1 MARNKSS
8 SHDIQQILSRAMI
21 KPLKVTANLGEM
33 LVKGSMKEYVSTNM
47 PSLYGIFEENS
58 DIGGEVVSFIK
69 DPKDSISRAIDS
81 INSTETVQAARKIAS
96 AAIDDLKTGK
106 FYSAYRDRE
115 GGNDGL
121 LDDFGGF
128 DFGGFDDE
136 GNWDDAFED
145 NSKSDD
151 IAVKIAEK
159 QEDNADKRTEAMI
172 SAIGTSAEATNR
184 TQLAIHKEDV
194 KSALKRHSQTMAS
207 LANITTMQ
215 AATYETMNNHLTA
228 MTEMSREMHKN
239 MMGEL
244 TQIRTILTEI
254 RDHQIPKKPST
265 PYREDRNP
273 INPFTGSINIKNYV
287 RHALKNVGEQ
297 TGLDMITSMID
308 PQTVGEIGSQNP
320 LQFVTDAL
328 LAAVIPKS
336 TKKAMTRFDN
346 TLRGFFPSLL
356 NRIYNY
362 GENSLD
368 EGPLPFLARIFGLQS
383 RKEGFID
390 PSRYNK
396 DKVDFTGKVAKAIT
410 EVMPSQLSKI
420 ISLLSGEPM
429 KLYDY
434 DSGKFV
440 RADKAFAETSRRQND
455 LVGDMYET
463 RNAFLTR
470 INASNFKVSEDE
482 RRALRDA
489 AYRFMSGAAN
499 DQAFISR
506 NLTEDQFNQLTFSPY
521 DVDQR
526 KILYSILRSMSH
538 EELNTFN
545 REIMNARANNKGR
558 IDNIQKGLESSG
570 LLALYNG
577 MAMSPEQQ
585 RRIADRVLESDTSVA
600 SMDSKDYNAFMGK
613 TLSDYKST
621 GVSGLLTNIQNIL
634 NRGIIVYANSVS
646 GGMSGYQAALDA
658 QKDTLRALGRNPT
671 TGGFDSTESISD
683 EQRRREESR
692 GKYSTNIRSEG
703 KFSVGMDSPI
713 EDLVNSF
720 MGIEG
725 EEYRIYE
732 NEEDQKH
739 YEKIKAQQERLK
751 KTANSPLEK
760 LQNAFS
766 KPFDLIERG
775 LGVMDRAMYRLVYGD
790 DAAKLFKNGEDEDH
804 SIMAGVTTMM
814 QANLNKFTTW
824 FKDSVVDKF
833 FTAEDAPFKRA
844 KDFGKRWTV
853 DKAKSGWDRFR
864 NYAFGE
870 KDEEGN
876 YSGGWFSGA
885 ANAVRSF
892 GRDSKNKVK
901 TQFDGFLDTFK
912 DGLNA
917 VLYGEEWHQKVTINP
932 DGTTSYSE
940 PYKTKGKGGIVGTL
954 KDAGQHLKDFLF
966 GTDEK
971 SDSKKIWDKTIEET
985 KKALPGAGA
994 GAVIGGVGT
1003 IGTGLLTGLW
1013 LPGGP
1018 IFGAMLGSA
1027 AGFIG
1032 ASDTLKNYLFGPAID
1047 PEDPSKGRKGG
1058 IIEKNVQ
1065 DAVKQYAPKA
1075 LAGAG
1080 IGALA
1085 GNFGLLPLGIGPVAG
1100 AAIGSFGGIISAN
1113 KELREVIF
1121 GKEDDDDSGYI
1132 SKNTRRKM
1140 AKALP
1145 GFITGGLGINAI
1157 IGGMSGMG
1165 LLPSLLTMPG
1175 GPIVTAL
1182 GGMAGMFAGPKI
1194 EKFFFGE
1201 KDEDGK
1207 WIPGKEGVFG
1217 KIFNFGKNKLFDPF
1231 FSRVNSMAKG
1241 VGAWFEKKI
1250 MDPLS
1255 ESLDPIKK
1263 ELKEGGGFVRKA
1275 FRGFTNILRG
1285 AVDKV
1290 FEKAFGKPLSTIAE
1304 GVADK
1309 TGKAVDAIVTGIG
1322 KSVGKVIAAPFSLLR
1337 LYGNHLRKKQDKRR
1351 NKRFKQWLKDNPGG
1365 TEEEFNQYDQ
1375 ENQGFSVAKLF
1386 EEGFNRADKKKKEK
1400 AGESADNPIQ
1410 DIEDLRKEKTANANE
1425 AFGINDKVRKAND
1438 KINPP
1443 NSAETRSATSLEK
1456 IEDKVVK
1463 IADFILGRRDNTN
1476 RGPTGWDR
1484 AHAGDNL
1491 GVALRG
1497 NKNPDGVSGDVAQ
1510 QMVDEADDS
1519 VTVTKNGRRYRRSR
1533 KKHVDKTNVMNWT
1546 WTGEVNVEDTDS
1558 ENRSISRQS
1567 RLYKSLY
1574 QRFNSKVKN
1583 SKDPQKVMDEI
1594 VLSAPVK
1601 DQSMYRAVLKDI
1613 ATLNDPNGGTGG
1625 MAGTPT
1631 EQDEKGGGL
1640 LDILGSNAGLLGG
1653 IAGLMLTML
1662 GGDGSMI
1669 GNVIKGVI
1677 AATIGSKVIKVGKGI
1692 WDLGK
1697 KAAKTVRKGWSA
1709 FTAPGAQTAA
1719 SAGIGAVQLL
1729 DSTSTNNSFGWH
1741 NLYNAGKSFA
1751 KTSAGK
1757 FIGKSFAESMGKFA
1771 TEDVFDDVGD
1781 AWMNYIE
1788 SSAGTAAKEG
1798 TEQAAKSGIS
1808 GLAQKI
1814 TKAVTDKLAS
1824 ILNSKTVK
1832 WIAGSKLSTKL
1843 SSAVNTVASFL
1854 GKHLPSTLTK
1864 VAKGAGKAS
1873 VRQASA
1879 IPVVGLI
1886 ITGAFGVYDFFSGM
1900 GDSYKYFGIK
1910 PSDATLGMRISSGI
1924 CKLVVGLLTAV
1935 PAVGM
1940 LLSLIPVA
1948 PLATSLYKLFAS
1960 SEQEAELA
1968 EKQENMAAQV
1978 EQYNAANGTDYS
1990 VSEYLEKVDPETG
2003 KEKEDGLLTKAWNFI
2018 TGKKQYEFTKRS
2030 DGRFETYKI
2039 PPKGVKY
2046 STRYDKEQ
2054 KKTVYIISS
2063 DAYSQMV
2070 SEGRVKN
2077 SGNGR
2082 GRGYGRGNTI
2092 YDQTDPRWNVQDPSM
2107 KDSGCGPTVAAM
2119 MVDRLGRGPDP
2130 VEASQMAYANGY
2142 RDADGGTDPNF
2153 FSAYG
2158 AAHGVDMHRGST
2170 DARSIGS
2177 SLASGNPV
2185 ALMGQGGAFGS
2196 GSHYM
2201 LADGINGGNVS
2212 LVDPIGGRRTS
2223 SSLNA
2228 LASKSTAAI
2237 YGAGRGRIRRFGRGP
2252 VNNLISGIA
2261 NIIEPKSKEEGKTL
2275 SGNKLS
2281 ADEITKKTKY
2291 VGEVLPDNFG
2301 RGRGRWGRGTA
2312 KEQAAKVLQ
2321 IAEGEVGYQEKSS
2334 NSNLDDPTANAGYNN
2349 YTKYGAWYGLN
2360 GPGAP
2365 WCAMF
2370 VSWCCNQAGVSTDIV
2385 PKTASVADFTSFA
2398 KSHNL
2403 FHAKAGYTPQ
2413 PGDIIIYGSGGN
2425 EHTGLVYG
2433 TDGDNVITIE
2443 GNTSSGNNADGGSC
2457 KKKTVSL
2464 SNSWIYGYFS
2474 PAYDGKMVS
2483 IGDGSSGDDS
2493 SEQSSTPTG
2502 LSILTNK
2509 MNEKLSPITDAIT
2522 KAGEPLTK
2530 MLDSILGTSTSSS
2543 SSDSE
2548 SSSGSSGSLPSGDML
2563 IGDYVKQF
2571 ESGDAGPRSISS
2583 GSGDYGGV
2591 SFGTYQFPSY
2601 NKTPSGGLLQ
2611 KFWET
2616 YYAKDYPNVTPG
2628 NNQAFK
2634 DAWLDAVNKDEKT
2647 FHKREWMISKDGDY
2661 MTAKNLLKQKF
2672 NYDPDKDSR
2681 AAQEAIWS
2689 TALQGPGIVP
2699 GNYKR
2704 AFGSVDSTS
2713 MDDAEWVKKFYQAKR
2728 DMIPQNFRS
2737 SSASVQSGVRNRY
2750 INEEPI
2756 VAKLAGQKPLDYGQG
2771 RGRFGR
2777 GRNLN
2782 SDLSNRVSSLNATLG
2797 RGRKQAES
2805 EARVDSMVESM
2816 EATAKAYGK
2825 GPGNGDN
2832 EVLNKMLDLFQQ
2844 IVPILK
2850 NIETNTGS
2858 SQVSV
2863 PSGQGN
2869 KARNSV
2875 KHANVGRGTQYTVD
2889 AGSNRDRI
2897 GSVVNVG
2904 TTSVDRITRR

>member
-1 MARNKSS
+1 MARSKSGS
-8 SHDIQQILSRAMI
+8 RDIQQVLRRAMI

-33 LVKGSMKEYVSTNM
+33 LVKGSMREYISTNM
-47 PSLYGIFEENS
+47 PSLYGIFEENA

-81 INSTETVQAARKIAS
+81 INSTETVQAARKIAN

-136 GNWDDAFED
+136 GNWDESFED
-145 NSKSDD
+145 TSKSDD

-194 KSALKRHSQTMAS
+194 KSALKRHAQTMSS

-244 TQIRTILTEI
+244 TQIRTLLTEI
-254 RDHQIPKKPST
+254 RDHQIPKKESS

-273 INPFTGSINIKNYV
+273 INPSTGSLNIKNYV
-287 RHALKNVGEQ
+287 RHALKNIGEQ
-297 TGLDMITSMID
+297 TGLDMVTSILD
-308 PQTVGEIGSQNP
+308 PQTIGDIGSQNP

-328 LAAVIPKS
+328 LSAVIPRS

-362 GENSLD
+362 GENTYD

-396 DKVDFTGKVAKAIT
+396 DRVDFTGKVSKAIT

-434 DSGKFV
+434 DAGKFV

-470 INASNFKVSEDE
+470 INASNFRVSDDE
-482 RRALRDA
+482 RRGLRDA

-499 DQAFISR
+499 DQAFIT
-506 NLTEDQFNQLTFSPY
+506 NNMTEDQFNQLSFSPY

-526 KILYSILRSMSH
+526 RILYSIIRSMSH

-558 IDNIQKGLESSG
+558 IDNIQRNLESSG

-577 MAMSPEQQ
+577 MAMSPKQQ
-585 RRIADRVLESDTSVA
+585 RRIADRVLESDTNVA
-600 SMDSKDYNAFMGK
+600 SMDSKDYNAFMGR
-613 TLSDYKST
+613 TLSDYKNT

-646 GGMSGYQAALDA
+646 GGVSGYQAALDA
-658 QKDTLRALGRNPT
+658 QKEALRSLGRNPS
-671 TGGFDSTESISD
+671 TGGFNSDESISD
-683 EQRRREESR
+683 AEKKREESR
-692 GKYSTNIRSEG
+692 GKFKTDIRSSG
-703 KFSVGMDSPI
+703 KFTVDSDSPV
-713 EDLVNSF
+713 EDLIKSF
-720 MGIEG
+720 SGIEG

-739 YEKIKAQQERLK
+739 YEKVKAQQDKWK
-751 KTANSPLEK
+751 KKATSPLEK
-760 LQNAFS
+760 LQNAFR

-775 LGVMDRAMYRLVYGD
+775 LSVMDRAMYRLVYGD
-790 DAAKLFKNGEDEDH
+790 DAAKLFKDGQDEDH

-833 FTAEDAPFKRA
+833 FTDEDAPFKRA
-844 KDFGKRWTV
+844 KDFGKRWTI
-853 DKAKSGWDRFR
+853 DKAKSGWERFR
-864 NYAFGE
+864 NYAAGE

-876 YSGGWFSGA
+876 YSGGRFSGA
-885 ANAVRSF
+885 VNAVRSF

-901 TQFDGFLDTFK
+901 TQMDGFLDSFK
-912 DGLNA
+912 NSLNT
-917 VLYGEEWHQKVTINP
+917 VLYGDEWHQKVIINE
-932 DGTTSYSE
+932 DGTATYSD
-940 PYKTKGKGGIVGTL
+940 PYKVKGKGGIVGMF
-954 KDAGQHLKDFLF
+954 KDAGQRLKDFLF
-966 GTDEK
+966 GTDEE
-971 SDSKKIWDKTIEET
+971 SDSKKIWNKVTEET

-1075 LAGAG
+1075 LIGGG

-1100 AAIGSFGGIISAN
+1100 TAIGSFGGMISAN
-1113 KELREVIF
+1113 KELRELIF

-1140 AKALP
+1140 ARALP

-1157 IGGMSGMG
+1157 VGGMSGMG
-1165 LLPSLLTMPG
+1165 LIPSLLTMPG

-1201 KDEDGK
+1201 KDEEGK

-1217 KIFNFGKNKLFDPF
+1217 TIFNFGKNKLFDPF
-1231 FSRVNSMAKG
+1231 FSRVNGMAKG
-1241 VGAWFEKKI
+1241 IGGWFEKKI
-1250 MDPLS
+1250 MDPLR

-1263 ELKEGGGFVRKA
+1263 EMKEGGGFVRKA
-1275 FRGFTNILRG
+1275 FRGFANILKG

-1309 TGKAVDAIVTGIG
+1309 AGKAVNAIVTGIG
-1322 KSVGKVIAAPFSLLR
+1322 KSVGKVIATPFALLR
-1337 LYGNHLRKKQDKRR
+1337 MYGNHLRKKQDKRR

-1365 TEEEFNQYDQ
+1365 TEEEFDEFDQ
-1375 ENQGFSVAKLF
+1375 ANQGFSVTKLF
-1386 EEGFNRADKKKKEK
+1386 EEGFNKADKKAKEK
-1400 AGESADNPIQ
+1400 GSSADNPIQ
-1410 DIEDLRKEKTANANE
+1410 DIEDRRNAKTSSANE
-1425 AFGINDKVRKAND
+1425 AFGISDKVRQAND
-1438 KINPP
+1438 KANPP

-1463 IADFILGRRDNTN
+1463 IADFILGRRDTKAP
-1476 RGPTGWDR
+1476 GPTGWDR

-1491 GVALRG
+1491 GSALRG
-1497 NKNPDGVSGDVAQ
+1497 GNKVESTAGDIVE
-1510 QMVDEADDS
+1510 QMVDDTGERTYTNKA
-1519 VTVTKNGRRYRRSR
+1519 GRKFTRSR
-1533 KKHVDKTNVMNWT
+1533 KKRVDKVDVMNWT
-1546 WTGEVNVEDTDS
+1546 WTGQVDYNDDEGNAQ
-1558 ENRSISRQS
+1558 SINRQS
-1567 RLYKSLY
+1567 RTYRSLY
-1574 QRFNSKVKN
+1574 QRFNTRVKN
-1583 SKDPQKVMDEI
+1583 SKDPQKAMDEI
-1594 VLSAPVK
+1594 ILSAPAN
-1601 DQSMYRAVLKDI
+1601 QQGMYRTVLKDI

-1631 EQDEKGGGL
+1631 EQDSKGGGL
-1640 LDILGSNAGLLGG
+1640 LDLLGSNAGLLGG

-1669 GNVIKGVI
+1669 GNILKGAI
-1677 AATIGSKVIKVGKGI
+1677 FAKIGSKIFKIGKGI
-1692 WDLGK
+1692 WDFGK
-1697 KAAKTVRKGWSA
+1697 KAVSAVKKGWKALTS
-1709 FTAPGAQTAA
+1709 PLGQTAA
-1719 SAGIGAVQLL
+1719 GAGVGAFQLM
-1729 DSTSTNNSFGWH
+1729 DETSTNDSFGWH
-1741 NLYNAGKSFA
+1741 NLYNAGKSFT
-1751 KTSAGK
+1751 KTAAGK
-1757 FIGKSFAESMGKFA
+1757 FIGNSFAESMAKYAGGFV
-1771 TEDVFDDVGD
+1771 ED
-1781 AWMNYIE
+1781 
-1788 SSAGTAAKEG
+1788 AGEQLLMDGFETAAKEG
-1798 TEQAAKSGIS
+1798 TEQAAKSGVS
-1808 GLAQKI
+1808 GLVQRI

-1824 ILNSKTVK
+1824 VLNSKTVK
-1832 WIAGSKLSTKL
+1832 WIAGNKLSTKL

-1854 GKHLPSTLTK
+1854 GKHLPSTLSNA
-1864 VAKGAGKAS
+1864 AKGAGKSS

-1879 IPVVGLI
+1879 IPVAGLI

-1910 PSDATLGMRISSGI
+1910 PSDATLGMKISSGI
-1924 CKLVVGLLTAV
+1924 CKLVVGLLTAI

-1948 PLATSLYKLFAS
+1948 PLATSLYKLFAN

-1968 EKQENMAAQV
+1968 EKQESMTAQV

-1990 VSEYLEKVDPETG
+1990 VSEYLEKIDPETG
-2003 KEKEDGLLTKAWNFI
+2003 EEKEDGLLTKAWNWI

-2030 DGRFETYKI
+2030 DGRYETYKI
-2039 PPKGVKY
+2039 PKGVKY
-2046 STRYDKEQ
+2046 ATRYDKEQ
-2054 KKTVYIISS
+2054 KKTVYIVTS
-2063 DAYSQMV
+2063 DVYNQMV
-2070 SEGRVKN
+2070 AEGQVKN
-2077 SGNGR
+2077 AGNGR

-2092 YDQTDPRWNVQDPSM
+2092 YDQTDPRWNAQDPSM

-2130 VEASQMAYANGY
+2130 VEASQMAYQNGY

-2158 AAHGVDMHRGST
+2158 AAHGVNMHRGAT
-2170 DARSIGS
+2170 DAQSIGS
-2177 SLASGNPV
+2177 SLASDNPV

-2237 YGAGRGRIRRFGRGP
+2237 YGSGRRRFFGRGATTQNVTP
-2252 VNNLISGIA
+2252 SQNMANTVISQMQSASDTG
-2261 NIIEPKSKEEGKTL
+2261 EPELEKFFKEKGFGKGRPRSK
-2275 SGNKLS
+2275 
-2281 ADEITKKTKY
+2281 
-2291 VGEVLPDNFG
+2291 
-2301 RGRGRWGRGTA
+2301 WGRGTQNGIPYFA
-2312 KEQAAKVLQ
+2312 QYDSKWSGVSMAGGNIGSYGCVVCSFAMCMSAIAGKEITPPTVLSSYSSCFPGGLASWSNWPAAAQSIGGNAYAVKNRQAVLDALSKGHLV
-2321 IAEGEVGYQEKSS
+2321 IVWARKT
-2334 NSNLDDPTANAGYNN
+2334 L
-2349 YTKYGAWYGLN
+2349 LN
-2360 GPGAP
+2360 GKVITNWSLPDGPRSSGQHAIVI
-2365 WCAMF
+2365 
-2370 VSWCCNQAGVSTDIV
+2370 VSGSGDTVYINDPANENRS
-2385 PKTASVADFTSFA
+2385 SVA
-2398 KSHNL
+2398 
-2403 FHAKAGYTPQ
+2403 Q
-2413 PGDIIIYGSGGN
+2413 PISSIPDSYQSLELEMWAFSGANGAAISK
-2425 EHTGLVYG
+2425 GG
-2433 TDGDNVITIE
+2433 TF
-2443 GNTSSGNNADGGSC
+2443 TSSG
-2457 KKKTVSL
+2457 
-2464 SNSWIYGYFS
+2464 
-2474 PAYDGKMVS
+2474 
-2483 IGDGSSGDDS
+2483 DS
-2493 SEQSSTPTG
+2493 SSSSDGDSSSEESSTPTG
-2502 LSILTNK
+2502 LSILTSK
-2509 MNEKLSPITDAIT
+2509 MNEKLKPITDAIT

-2530 MLDSILGTSTSSS
+2530 MLDNILGTNSSS
-2543 SSDSE
+2543 SSDESGSD
-2548 SSSGSSGSLPSGDML
+2548 SSSGGTITSAGSDSGGTLTGGSDYPKYTDLTDSQKKFIAGVSSAEQDSSDIAAQRLEVSQMANLNEVEYNRSNSGNDLLKTLKGGWYAQRSLNKANAGEYSQQALQAVDEVLVQGKRTIPRHVTEHDFYGDITNINLNPSTEAGKANRKKMKPGDRIKNSMGSSYQFYTFAGKNGADGYGDPF
-2563 IGDYVKQF
+2563 GSKDQYVKSPYT
-2571 ESGDAGPRSISS
+2571 EDVPW
-2583 GSGDYGGV
+2583 GS
-2591 SFGTYQFPSY
+2591 
-2601 NKTPSGGLLQ
+2601 
-2611 KFWET
+2611 
-2616 YYAKDYPNVTPG
+2616 
-2628 NNQAFK
+2628 
-2634 DAWLDAVNKDEKT
+2634 
-2647 FHKREWMISKDGDY
+2647 
-2661 MTAKNLLKQKF
+2661 
-2672 NYDPDKDSR
+2672 
-2681 AAQEAIWS
+2681 
-2689 TALQGPGIVP
+2689 
-2699 GNYKR
+2699 
-2704 AFGSVDSTS
+2704 
-2713 MDDAEWVKKFYQAKR
+2713 
-2728 DMIPQNFRS
+2728 
-2737 SSASVQSGVRNRY
+2737 
-2750 INEEPI
+2750 
-2756 VAKLAGQKPLDYGQG
+2756 G
-2771 RGRFGR
+2771 RGRGR
-2777 GRNLN
+2777 QNLN
-2782 SDLSNRVSSLNATLG
+2782 TDLTERVSDLNTKLG
-2797 RGRKQAES
+2797 KGRKQAEQ

-2850 NIETNTGS
+2850 NIETNTGK
-2858 SQVSV
+2858 SQESV
-2863 PSGQGN
+2863 PTGQGG
-2869 KARNSV
+2869 KGRNNV
-2875 KHANVGRGTQYTVD
+2875 KHANAGRGRQYTVD
-2889 AGSNRDRI
+2889 AGSNRGRI

>member
-1 MARNKSS
+1 MARSKSGS
-8 SHDIQQILSRAMI
+8 RDIQQVLRRAMI

-33 LVKGSMKEYVSTNM
+33 LVKGSMREYISTNM
-47 PSLYGIFEENS
+47 PSLYGIFEENA

-81 INSTETVQAARKIAS
+81 INSTETVQAARKIAN

-136 GNWDDAFED
+136 GNWDDSFED
-145 NSKSDD
+145 TSKSDD

-159 QEDNADKRTEAMI
+159 QEDNADKRAEAMI

-194 KSALKRHSQTMAS
+194 KSALKRHAQTMSS

-254 RDHQIPKKPST
+254 RDHQIPKKESS

-273 INPFTGSINIKNYV
+273 INPSTGSLNIKNYV
-287 RHALKNVGEQ
+287 RHALKNIGEQ
-297 TGLDMITSMID
+297 TGLDMVTSILD
-308 PQTVGEIGSQNP
+308 PQTIGDIGSQNP

-328 LAAVIPKS
+328 LSAVIPRS

-362 GENSLD
+362 GENTYD
-368 EGPLPFLARIFGLQS
+368 EGPLPFLARIFGMQS

-396 DKVDFTGKVAKAIT
+396 DRVDFTGKVSKAIT

-434 DSGKFV
+434 DAGKFV

-470 INASNFKVSEDE
+470 INASNFRVSDDE
-482 RRALRDA
+482 RRGLRDA

-499 DQAFISR
+499 DQAFIT
-506 NLTEDQFNQLTFSPY
+506 NNMTEDQFNQLSFSPY

-526 KILYSILRSMSH
+526 RILYSIIRSMSH

-558 IDNIQKGLESSG
+558 IDNIQRNLESSG

-585 RRIADRVLESDTSVA
+585 RRIADRVLESDTNVA
-600 SMDSKDYNAFMGK
+600 SMDSKDYNAFMGR
-613 TLSDYKST
+613 TLSDYKNA
-621 GVSGLLTNIQNIL
+621 GVSGLLTNIQSIL

-646 GGMSGYQAALDA
+646 DGMSGYQAALDA
-658 QKDTLRALGRNPT
+658 QKEALRSLGRNPS
-671 TGGFDSTESISD
+671 TGGFDSDGSISD
-683 EQRRREESR
+683 AEKKREESR
-692 GKYSTNIRSEG
+692 GKFKTDIRSSG
-703 KFSVGMDSPI
+703 KFTVDSDSPV
-713 EDLVNSF
+713 EDLIKSF
-720 MGIEG
+720 SGIEG

-739 YEKIKAQQERLK
+739 YEKVKAQQDKWK
-751 KTANSPLEK
+751 KKATSPLEK
-760 LQNAFS
+760 LQNAFR

-775 LGVMDRAMYRLVYGD
+775 LSVMDRAMYRLVYGD
-790 DAAKLFKNGEDEDH
+790 DAAKLFKDGQDEDH

-833 FTAEDAPFKRA
+833 FTDEDAPFKRA
-844 KDFGKRWTV
+844 KDFGKRWTI
-853 DKAKSGWDRFR
+853 DKAKSGWDRLR
-864 NYAFGE
+864 NYAAGE

-876 YSGGWFSGA
+876 YSGGRFSGA
-885 ANAVRSF
+885 VNAVRSF

-901 TQFDGFLDTFK
+901 TQMDGFLDSFK
-912 DGLNA
+912 NSLNT
-917 VLYGEEWHQKVTINP
+917 VLYGDEWHQKVIINE
-932 DGTTSYSE
+932 DGSTTYSE
-940 PYKTKGKGGIVGTL
+940 PYKVKGKGGIVGMF
-954 KDAGQHLKDFLF
+954 KDAGQRLKDFLF
-966 GTDEK
+966 GTDEE
-971 SDSKKIWDKTIEET
+971 SDSKKLWNEVTEET

-994 GAVIGGVGT
+994 GAVIGGAGT

-1075 LAGAG
+1075 LIGGG

-1100 AAIGSFGGIISAN
+1100 TAIGSFGGMISAN
-1113 KELREVIF
+1113 KELRELIF

-1140 AKALP
+1140 ARALP

-1157 IGGMSGMG
+1157 VGGMSGMG

-1182 GGMAGMFAGPKI
+1182 GGLAGTFAGPKI

-1201 KDEDGK
+1201 KDEKGK

-1217 KIFNFGKNKLFDPF
+1217 TIFNFGKNKLFDPF
-1231 FSRVNSMAKG
+1231 FSRVNEMAKG
-1241 VGAWFEKKI
+1241 IGGWFEKKI
-1250 MDPLS
+1250 MDPLR

-1263 ELKEGGGFVRKA
+1263 EMKEGGGFVRKA
-1275 FRGFTNILRG
+1275 FRGFANILKG

-1304 GVADK
+1304 SIADK
-1309 TGKAVDAIVTGIG
+1309 AGKAVNAIVTGIG
-1322 KSVGKVIAAPFSLLR
+1322 KSIGKVIATPFALLR
-1337 LYGNHLRKKQDKRR
+1337 MYGNHLRKKQDKRR

-1365 TEEEFNQYDQ
+1365 TEEEFDAFDQ
-1375 ENQGFSVAKLF
+1375 ANQGFSVSRLF
-1386 EEGFNRADKKKKEK
+1386 EEGFNKADKKTKKK
-1400 AGESADNPIQ
+1400 AGDSADNPIQ
-1410 DIEDLRKEKTANANE
+1410 DVEDRRKTKITDANE
-1425 AFGINDKVRKAND
+1425 AFGINDKVRQAND
-1438 KINPP
+1438 KVNPP

-1456 IEDKVVK
+1456 IEDKVEK
-1463 IADFILGRRDNTN
+1463 IADFILGRRDTKAP
-1476 RGPTGWDR
+1476 GPTGWDR

-1491 GVALRG
+1491 GSALRG
-1497 NKNPDGVSGDVAQ
+1497 GRNVETTAGDTVN
-1510 QMVDEADDS
+1510 QMVLDD
-1519 VTVTKNGRRYRRSR
+1519 TTAEEEKTYTNNAGRKFTRSR
-1533 KKHVDKTNVMNWT
+1533 KKRADKVDVMNWT
-1546 WTGEVNVEDTDS
+1546 WTGQVDYTDD
-1558 ENRSISRQS
+1558 EGNAQSINRQS
-1567 RLYKSLY
+1567 RMYRSLY
-1574 QRFNSKVKN
+1574 QRFNSRVKN
-1583 SKDPQKVMDEI
+1583 SKDPQKSMDELI
-1594 VLSAPVK
+1594 LSAPAK
-1601 DQSMYRAVLKDI
+1601 QQGMYRTVLKDI

-1625 MAGTPT
+1625 MAGKPT

-1640 LDILGSNAGLLGG
+1640 LDLLGSNAGLLGG
-1653 IAGLMLTML
+1653 IAGLLLTLM

-1669 GNVIKGVI
+1669 GNILKGVI
-1677 AATIGSKVIKVGKGI
+1677 MAKVGSKIFKIGKGI
-1692 WDLGK
+1692 WDFGK
-1697 KAAKTVRKGWSA
+1697 KSVSAVKKGWKALTS
-1709 FTAPGAQTAA
+1709 PLGQTAA
-1719 SAGIGAVQLL
+1719 GAGVGAFQLM
-1729 DSTSTNNSFGWH
+1729 DETSTNDSFGWH
-1741 NLYNAGKSFA
+1741 NLYNAGKSFT
-1751 KTSAGK
+1751 KTAAGK
-1757 FIGKSFAESMGKFA
+1757 FIGNSFAESMAKYAGGFA
-1771 TEDVFDDVGD
+1771 ED
-1781 AWMNYIE
+1781 
-1788 SSAGTAAKEG
+1788 AGEQLLMDGFETAAKEG
-1798 TEQAAKSGIS
+1798 TEQAAKSGVS
-1808 GLAQKI
+1808 GLVQRI

-1824 ILNSKTVK
+1824 VLNSKTVK
-1832 WIAGSKLSTKL
+1832 WIAGNKLSTKL

-1854 GKHLPSTLTK
+1854 GKHLPSTLTNA
-1864 VAKGAGKAS
+1864 AKGAGKS
-1873 VRQASA
+1873 SIRQASA
-1879 IPVVGLI
+1879 IPVAGLI

-1910 PSDATLGMRISSGI
+1910 PSDATLGMKISSGI

-1940 LLSLIPVA
+1940 LLSLIPVS
-1948 PLATSLYKLFAS
+1948 PLATSLYKLFAN

-1968 EKQENMAAQV
+1968 EKQESMTAQV
-1978 EQYNAANGTDYS
+1978 EEYNAANGTDYT
-1990 VSEYLEKVDPETG
+1990 VSEYLEKIDPETG
-2003 KEKEDGLLTKAWNFI
+2003 EEKEDGLLTKAWNWI

-2030 DGRFETYKI
+2030 DGRYETYKI
-2039 PPKGVKY
+2039 PKGVKY
-2046 STRYDKEQ
+2046 ATRYDKEQ
-2054 KKTVYIISS
+2054 KKTVYIVTS
-2063 DAYSQMV
+2063 DVYNQMV
-2070 SEGRVKN
+2070 AEGQVKN
-2077 SGNGR
+2077 AGNGR

-2092 YDQTDPRWNVQDPSM
+2092 YDQTDPRWNAQDPSM

-2130 VEASQMAYANGY
+2130 VEASQMAYQNGY

-2170 DARSIGS
+2170 DAQSIGS

-2237 YGAGRGRIRRFGRGP
+2237 YGSGRRRFFGRGATTQNVTP
-2252 VNNLISGIA
+2252 SQNMANTVISQMQSASDTG
-2261 NIIEPKSKEEGKTL
+2261 EPELEKFFKEKGFGKGRPRSK
-2275 SGNKLS
+2275 
-2281 ADEITKKTKY
+2281 
-2291 VGEVLPDNFG
+2291 
-2301 RGRGRWGRGTA
+2301 WGRGTQNGIPYFA
-2312 KEQAAKVLQ
+2312 QYDSKWSGVSMAGGNIGSYGCVVCSFAMCMSAIAGKEITPPTVLSSYSSCFPGGLASWSNWPAAAQSIGGNAYAVKNRQAVLDALSKGHLV
-2321 IAEGEVGYQEKSS
+2321 IVWARKT
-2334 NSNLDDPTANAGYNN
+2334 L
-2349 YTKYGAWYGLN
+2349 LN
-2360 GPGAP
+2360 GKVITNWSLPDGPRSSGQHAIVI
-2365 WCAMF
+2365 
-2370 VSWCCNQAGVSTDIV
+2370 VSGSGDTVYINDPANENRS
-2385 PKTASVADFTSFA
+2385 SVA
-2398 KSHNL
+2398 
-2403 FHAKAGYTPQ
+2403 Q
-2413 PGDIIIYGSGGN
+2413 PISSIPDSYQSLELEMWAFSGANGAAISK
-2425 EHTGLVYG
+2425 GG
-2433 TDGDNVITIE
+2433 TF
-2443 GNTSSGNNADGGSC
+2443 TSSG
-2457 KKKTVSL
+2457 
-2464 SNSWIYGYFS
+2464 
-2474 PAYDGKMVS
+2474 
-2483 IGDGSSGDDS
+2483 DS
-2493 SEQSSTPTG
+2493 SSSSDGDSSSEESSTPTG
-2502 LSILTNK
+2502 LSILTSK
-2509 MNEKLSPITDAIT
+2509 MTEKLSPITDALT

-2530 MLDSILGTSTSSS
+2530 MLDNILGTNSSS
-2543 SSDSE
+2543 SSDESGSD
-2548 SSSGSSGSLPSGDML
+2548 SSSGGTITSAGSDSGGTLTGGSDYPKYTDLTDSQKKFIAGVSSAEQDSSDIAAQRLEVSQMANLNEVEYNRSNSGNDLLKTLKGGWYAQRSLNKANAGEYSQQALQAVDEVLVQGKRTIPRHVTEHDFYGDITNINLNPSTEAGKANRKKMKPGDRIKNSMGSSYQFYTFAGKNGADGYGDPF
-2563 IGDYVKQF
+2563 GSKDQYVKSPYT
-2571 ESGDAGPRSISS
+2571 EDVPW
-2583 GSGDYGGV
+2583 GS
-2591 SFGTYQFPSY
+2591 
-2601 NKTPSGGLLQ
+2601 
-2611 KFWET
+2611 
-2616 YYAKDYPNVTPG
+2616 
-2628 NNQAFK
+2628 
-2634 DAWLDAVNKDEKT
+2634 
-2647 FHKREWMISKDGDY
+2647 
-2661 MTAKNLLKQKF
+2661 
-2672 NYDPDKDSR
+2672 
-2681 AAQEAIWS
+2681 
-2689 TALQGPGIVP
+2689 
-2699 GNYKR
+2699 
-2704 AFGSVDSTS
+2704 
-2713 MDDAEWVKKFYQAKR
+2713 
-2728 DMIPQNFRS
+2728 
-2737 SSASVQSGVRNRY
+2737 
-2750 INEEPI
+2750 
-2756 VAKLAGQKPLDYGQG
+2756 G
-2771 RGRFGR
+2771 RGRGR
-2777 GRNLN
+2777 QNLN
-2782 SDLSNRVSSLNATLG
+2782 TDLTERVSDLNTKLG
-2797 RGRKQAES
+2797 KGRKQAEQ

-2850 NIETNTGS
+2850 NIETNTGK
-2858 SQVSV
+2858 SQESV
-2863 PSGQGN
+2863 PTGQGG
-2869 KARNSV
+2869 KGRNNV
-2875 KHANVGRGTQYTVD
+2875 KHANAGRGRQYTVD
-2889 AGSNRDRI
+2889 AGSNRGRI

>member
-1 MARNKSS
+1 MARSKSGS
-8 SHDIQQILSRAMI
+8 RDIQQVLRRAMI

-33 LVKGSMKEYVSTNM
+33 LVKGSMREYISTNM
-47 PSLYGIFEENS
+47 PSLYGIFEENA

-81 INSTETVQAARKIAS
+81 INSTETVQAARKIAN

-136 GNWDDAFED
+136 GNWDESFED
-145 NSKSDD
+145 TSKSDD

-194 KSALKRHSQTMAS
+194 KSALKRHAQTMSS

-244 TQIRTILTEI
+244 TQIRTLLTEI
-254 RDHQIPKKPST
+254 RDHQIPKKESS

-273 INPFTGSINIKNYV
+273 INPSTGSLNIKNYV
-287 RHALKNVGEQ
+287 KHALKNIGEQ
-297 TGLDMITSMID
+297 TGLDMVTSILD
-308 PQTVGEIGSQNP
+308 PQTIGDIGSQNP

-328 LAAVIPKS
+328 LAAVIPRS

-362 GENSLD
+362 GENTYD

-440 RADKAFAETSRRQND
+440 RADRAFAETSRRQND

-470 INASNFKVSEDE
+470 INASNFRVSDDE
-482 RRALRDA
+482 RRGLRDA

-499 DQAFISR
+499 DQAFIT
-506 NLTEDQFNQLTFSPY
+506 NNMTEDKFNQLSFSPY

-526 KILYSILRSMSH
+526 RILYSIIRSMSH

-545 REIMNARANNKGR
+545 REIMNARVNNKGR
-558 IDNIQKGLESSG
+558 IDNIQRNLESSG

-585 RRIADRVLESDTSVA
+585 RRIADRVLESDTNVA
-600 SMDSKDYNAFMGK
+600 SMDRKDYNAFMGR
-613 TLSDYKST
+613 TLSDYKNT
-621 GVSGLLTNIQNIL
+621 GVSGLLTNIQSIL

-646 GGMSGYQAALDA
+646 GGVSGYQAALDA
-658 QKDTLRALGRNPT
+658 QKEALRSLGRNPS
-671 TGGFDSTESISD
+671 TGGFDSDESISD
-683 EQRRREESR
+683 AEKKREESR
-692 GKYSTNIRSEG
+692 GKFKTDIRSSG
-703 KFSVGMDSPI
+703 KFTVDSDSPV
-713 EDLVNSF
+713 EDLIKSF
-720 MGIEG
+720 SGIEG

-739 YEKIKAQQERLK
+739 YEKVKAQQDKWK
-751 KTANSPLEK
+751 KKATSPLEK
-760 LQNAFS
+760 LQNAFR

-775 LGVMDRAMYRLVYGD
+775 LSVMDRAMYRLVYGD
-790 DAAKLFKNGEDEDH
+790 DAAKLFKDGQDEDH

-833 FTAEDAPFKRA
+833 FTDEDAPFKRA
-844 KDFGKRWTV
+844 KDFGKRWTI
-853 DKAKSGWDRFR
+853 DKAKSGWDRLR
-864 NYAFGE
+864 NYAAGE

-876 YSGGWFSGA
+876 YSGGRFSGA
-885 ANAVRSF
+885 VNAVRSF

-901 TQFDGFLDTFK
+901 TQMDGFLDSFK
-912 DGLNA
+912 NSLNT
-917 VLYGEEWHQKVTINP
+917 VLYGDEWHQKVIINE
-932 DGTTSYSE
+932 DGSTTYSE
-940 PYKTKGKGGIVGTL
+940 PYKVKGKGGIVGMF
-954 KDAGQHLKDFLF
+954 KDAGQRLKDFLF
-966 GTDEK
+966 GTDEN
-971 SDSKKIWDKTIEET
+971 SDSKKLWNKVTEET

-1100 AAIGSFGGIISAN
+1100 TAIGSFGGMISAN
-1113 KELREVIF
+1113 KELRELIF

-1140 AKALP
+1140 ARALP

-1157 IGGMSGMG
+1157 VGGMSGMG

-1182 GGMAGMFAGPKI
+1182 GGLAGMFAGPKI

-1201 KDEDGK
+1201 KDEKGK

-1217 KIFNFGKNKLFDPF
+1217 TIFNFGKNKLFDPF
-1231 FSRVNSMAKG
+1231 FSRVNEMAKG
-1241 VGAWFEKKI
+1241 IGGWFEKKI
-1250 MDPLS
+1250 MDPLR

-1263 ELKEGGGFVRKA
+1263 EMKEGGGFVRKA
-1275 FRGFTNILRG
+1275 FRGFANILKG

-1304 GVADK
+1304 SIADK
-1309 TGKAVDAIVTGIG
+1309 SGKAVNAIVTGIG
-1322 KSVGKVIAAPFSLLR
+1322 KSIGKVIATPFALLR
-1337 LYGNHLRKKQDKRR
+1337 MYGNHLRKKQDKRR

-1365 TEEEFNQYDQ
+1365 TEEEFDEFDQ
-1375 ENQGFSVAKLF
+1375 ANQGFSVTKLF
-1386 EEGFNRADKKKKEK
+1386 EEGFNKADKKAKEK
-1400 AGESADNPIQ
+1400 GSSADNPIQ
-1410 DIEDLRKEKTANANE
+1410 DIEDRRNAKTSSANE
-1425 AFGINDKVRKAND
+1425 AFGISDKVRQAND
-1438 KINPP
+1438 KANPP

-1463 IADFILGRRDNTN
+1463 IADFILGRRDMKAP
-1476 RGPTGWDR
+1476 GPTGWDR

-1491 GVALRG
+1491 GSALRG
-1497 NKNPDGVSGDVAQ
+1497 GNKVESTAGDIVE
-1510 QMVDEADDS
+1510 QMVDDTGERTYTNKA
-1519 VTVTKNGRRYRRSR
+1519 GRKFTRSR
-1533 KKHVDKTNVMNWT
+1533 KKRVDKVDVMNWT
-1546 WTGEVNVEDTDS
+1546 WTGQVDYNDDEGNAQ
-1558 ENRSISRQS
+1558 SINRQS
-1567 RLYKSLY
+1567 RTYRSLY
-1574 QRFNSKVKN
+1574 QRFNTRVKN
-1583 SKDPQKVMDEI
+1583 SKDPQKAMDEI
-1594 VLSAPVK
+1594 ILSAPAN
-1601 DQSMYRAVLKDI
+1601 QQGMYRTVLKDI

-1625 MAGTPT
+1625 MAGKPT

-1640 LDILGSNAGLLGG
+1640 LDLLGSNAGLLGG
-1653 IAGLMLTML
+1653 IAGLLLTLM

-1669 GNVIKGVI
+1669 GNILKGVI
-1677 AATIGSKVIKVGKGI
+1677 MAKVGSKIFKIGKGI
-1692 WDLGK
+1692 WDFGK
-1697 KAAKTVRKGWSA
+1697 KTVSAVKKGWKALTS
-1709 FTAPGAQTAA
+1709 PLGQTAA
-1719 SAGIGAVQLL
+1719 GAGVGAFQLM
-1729 DSTSTNNSFGWH
+1729 DETSTNDSFGWH
-1741 NLYNAGKSFA
+1741 NLYNAGKSFT
-1751 KTSAGK
+1751 KTAAGK
-1757 FIGKSFAESMGKFA
+1757 FIGNSFAESMAKYAGGFA
-1771 TEDVFDDVGD
+1771 ED
-1781 AWMNYIE
+1781 
-1788 SSAGTAAKEG
+1788 AGEQLLMDGFETAAKEG
-1798 TEQAAKSGIS
+1798 TEQAAKSGVS
-1808 GLAQKI
+1808 GLVQRI

-1824 ILNSKTVK
+1824 VLNSKTVK
-1832 WIAGSKLSTKL
+1832 WIAGNKLSTKL

-1854 GKHLPSTLTK
+1854 GKHLPSTLTNA
-1864 VAKGAGKAS
+1864 AKGAGKSS

-1879 IPVVGLI
+1879 IPVAGLI

-1910 PSDATLGMRISSGI
+1910 PSDATLGMKISSGI

-1940 LLSLIPVA
+1940 LLSLIPVS
-1948 PLATSLYKLFAS
+1948 PLATSLYKLFAN

-1968 EKQENMAAQV
+1968 EKQESMTAQV

-1990 VSEYLEKVDPETG
+1990 VSEYLEKIDPETG
-2003 KEKEDGLLTKAWNFI
+2003 EEKEDGLLTKAWNWI

-2030 DGRFETYKI
+2030 DGRYETYKI
-2039 PPKGVKY
+2039 PKGVKY
-2046 STRYDKEQ
+2046 ATRYDKEQ
-2054 KKTVYIISS
+2054 KKTVYIVTS
-2063 DAYSQMV
+2063 DVYNQMV
-2070 SEGRVKN
+2070 AEGQVKN
-2077 SGNGR
+2077 AGNGR

-2092 YDQTDPRWNVQDPSM
+2092 YDQTDPRWNAQDPSM

-2130 VEASQMAYANGY
+2130 VEASQMAYNNGY

-2158 AAHGVDMHRGST
+2158 AAHGVNMHRGAT
-2170 DARSIGS
+2170 DAQSIGS

-2237 YGAGRGRIRRFGRGP
+2237 YGSGRQVLMARRRSFGRGT
-2252 VNNLISGIA
+2252 LASLASGIKD
-2261 NIIEPKSKEEGKTL
+2261 IITPKNKEEGKTL

-2291 VGEVLPDNFG
+2291 VGEVLPDDFG
-2301 RGRGRWGRGTA
+2301 RGRGLWGRGTA

-2321 IAEGEVGYQEKSS
+2321 IAEGEVGYQEKAS

-2398 KSHNL
+2398 KNHNQ
-2403 FHAKAGYTPQ
+2403 FHAKSGYTPQ
-2413 PGDIIIYGSGGN
+2413 PGDIIIYGSAGN

-2457 KKKTVSL
+2457 KKKTVSM
-2464 SNSWIYGYFS
+2464 SNSWIYGYFT

-2483 IGDGSSGDDS
+2483 VGDGSDSGD
-2493 SEQSSTPTG
+2493 SEESSTPTG
-2502 LSILTNK
+2502 LSILTSK
-2509 MNEKLSPITDAIT
+2509 MNEKLKPITDAIT

-2530 MLDSILGTSTSSS
+2530 MLNSILGTSTSSS

-2661 MTAKNLLKQKF
+2661 MTAKNLLKQQF

-2850 NIETNTGS
+2850 NIETNTGK
-2858 SQVSV
+2858 SQESV
-2863 PSGQGN
+2863 PTGQGG
-2869 KARNSV
+2869 KGRNNV
-2875 KHANVGRGTQYTVD
+2875 KHANAGRGTQYTVD

>member
-1 MARNKSS
+1 MARSKSGS
-8 SHDIQQILSRAMI
+8 RDIQQVLRRAMI
-21 KPLKVTANLGEM
+21 KPLKATANLGEM
-33 LVKGSMKEYVSTNM
+33 LVKGSMREYISTNM
-47 PSLYGIFEENS
+47 PSLYGVFEENA

-81 INSTETVQAARKIAS
+81 INSTETVQAARKIAN

-136 GNWDDAFED
+136 GNWDESFED
-145 NSKSDD
+145 TSKSDD

-159 QEDNADKRTEAMI
+159 QEDNADKRAEATI

-194 KSALKRHSQTMAS
+194 KSALKRHAQTMSS

-254 RDHQIPKKPST
+254 RDHQIPKKESS

-273 INPFTGSINIKNYV
+273 INPSTGSLNIKNYV
-287 RHALKNVGEQ
+287 RHALKNIGEQ
-297 TGLDMITSMID
+297 TGLDMVTSILD
-308 PQTVGEIGSQNP
+308 PQTIGDIGSQNP

-328 LAAVIPKS
+328 LSAVIPRS

-362 GENSLD
+362 GENTYD

-396 DKVDFTGKVAKAIT
+396 DRVDFTGKVAKAIT

-434 DSGKFV
+434 DAGKFV

-470 INASNFKVSEDE
+470 INASNFRVSDDE
-482 RRALRDA
+482 RRGLRDA

-499 DQAFISR
+499 DQAFIT
-506 NLTEDQFNQLTFSPY
+506 NNMTEDQFNQLSFSPY

-526 KILYSILRSMSH
+526 RILYSIIRSMSH

-545 REIMNARANNKGR
+545 REIMNARVNNKGR
-558 IDNIQKGLESSG
+558 IDNIQRNLESSG

-585 RRIADRVLESDTSVA
+585 RRIADRVLESDTNVA
-600 SMDSKDYNAFMGK
+600 SMDSKDYNAFMGR
-613 TLSDYKST
+613 TLSDYKNT
-621 GVSGLLTNIQNIL
+621 GVSGLLTNIQSIL

-646 GGMSGYQAALDA
+646 DGMSGYQAALDA
-658 QKDTLRALGRNPT
+658 QKEALRSLGRNPS
-671 TGGFDSTESISD
+671 TGGFDSDGSISD
-683 EQRRREESR
+683 AEKKREESR
-692 GKYSTNIRSEG
+692 GKFKTDIRSSG
-703 KFSVGMDSPI
+703 KFTVDSDSPI
-713 EDLVNSF
+713 EDLIKSF
-720 MGIEG
+720 SGIEG

-739 YEKIKAQQERLK
+739 YEKVKAQQDKWK
-751 KTANSPLEK
+751 KKATSPLEK
-760 LQNAFS
+760 LQNAFR

-775 LGVMDRAMYRLVYGD
+775 LSVMDRAMYRLVYGD
-790 DAAKLFKNGEDEDH
+790 DAAKLFKDGQDEDH

-833 FTAEDAPFKRA
+833 FTDEDAPFKRA

-853 DKAKSGWDRFR
+853 DKAKSGWERFR
-864 NYAFGE
+864 NYAAGE

-876 YSGGWFSGA
+876 YSGGRFSGA
-885 ANAVRSF
+885 VNAVRSF

-901 TQFDGFLDTFK
+901 TQMDGFLDSFK
-912 DGLNA
+912 NSLNT
-917 VLYGEEWHQKVTINP
+917 VLYGDEWHQKVIINE
-932 DGTTSYSE
+932 DGSTTYSE
-940 PYKTKGKGGIVGTL
+940 PYKVKGKGGIVGMF
-954 KDAGQHLKDFLF
+954 KDAGQRLKDFLF
-966 GTDEK
+966 GTDEN
-971 SDSKKIWDKTIEET
+971 SDSKKLWNKVTEET

-1075 LAGAG
+1075 LIGGG

-1100 AAIGSFGGIISAN
+1100 VAIGSFGGMISAN
-1113 KELREVIF
+1113 KELRELIF

-1140 AKALP
+1140 ARALP

-1157 IGGMSGMG
+1157 VGGMSGMG

-1182 GGMAGMFAGPKI
+1182 GGLAGMFAGPKI

-1201 KDEDGK
+1201 KDEKGK

-1217 KIFNFGKNKLFDPF
+1217 TIFNFGKNKLFDPF
-1231 FSRVNSMAKG
+1231 FSRVNEMAKG
-1241 VGAWFEKKI
+1241 IGGWFEKKI
-1250 MDPLS
+1250 MDPLR

-1263 ELKEGGGFVRKA
+1263 EMKEGGGFVRKA
-1275 FRGFTNILRG
+1275 FRGFANILKG

-1304 GVADK
+1304 SVADK
-1309 TGKAVDAIVTGIG
+1309 AGKAVNAIVTGIG
-1322 KSVGKVIAAPFSLLR
+1322 KSIGKVIATPFALLR
-1337 LYGNHLRKKQDKRR
+1337 MYGNHLRKKQDKRR

-1365 TEEEFNQYDQ
+1365 TEEEFDAFDQ
-1375 ENQGFSVAKLF
+1375 ANQGFSVSRLF
-1386 EEGFNRADKKKKEK
+1386 EEGFNKADKKTKKK
-1400 AGESADNPIQ
+1400 AGDSADNPIQ
-1410 DIEDLRKEKTANANE
+1410 DVEDRRKTKTTDANE
-1425 AFGINDKVRKAND
+1425 AFGINDKVRQAND
-1438 KINPP
+1438 KVNPP

-1456 IEDKVVK
+1456 IEDKVEK
-1463 IADFILGRRDNTN
+1463 IADFILGRRDTKAP
-1476 RGPTGWDR
+1476 GPTGWDR

-1491 GVALRG
+1491 GSALRG
-1497 NKNPDGVSGDVAQ
+1497 GKKVETAAGDTVN
-1510 QMVDEADDS
+1510 QMVLDD
-1519 VTVTKNGRRYRRSR
+1519 TTAEEEKTYTNKAGRKFTRSR
-1533 KKHVDKTNVMNWT
+1533 KKRADKVDVMNWT
-1546 WTGEVNVEDTDS
+1546 WTGQVDYTDD
-1558 ENRSISRQS
+1558 EGNAQSINRQS
-1567 RLYKSLY
+1567 RMYRSLY
-1574 QRFNSKVKN
+1574 QRFNSRVKN
-1583 SKDPQKVMDEI
+1583 SKDPQKSMDELI
-1594 VLSAPVK
+1594 LSAPAK
-1601 DQSMYRAVLKDI
+1601 QQGMYRTVLKDI

-1625 MAGTPT
+1625 MAGKPT

-1640 LDILGSNAGLLGG
+1640 LDLLGSNAGLLGG
-1653 IAGLMLTML
+1653 IAGLLLTLM

-1669 GNVIKGVI
+1669 GNILKGVI
-1677 AATIGSKVIKVGKGI
+1677 MAKVGSKIFKIGKGI
-1692 WDLGK
+1692 WDFGK
-1697 KAAKTVRKGWSA
+1697 KSVSAVKKGWKALTS
-1709 FTAPGAQTAA
+1709 PLGQTAA
-1719 SAGIGAVQLL
+1719 GAGVGAFQLM
-1729 DSTSTNNSFGWH
+1729 DETSTNDSFGWH
-1741 NLYNAGKSFA
+1741 NLYNAGKSFT
-1751 KTSAGK
+1751 KTAAGK
-1757 FIGKSFAESMGKFA
+1757 FIGNSFAESMAKYAGGFV
-1771 TEDVFDDVGD
+1771 ED
-1781 AWMNYIE
+1781 
-1788 SSAGTAAKEG
+1788 AGEQLLMDGFETAAKEG
-1798 TEQAAKSGIS
+1798 TEQAAKSGVS
-1808 GLAQKI
+1808 GLVQRI

-1824 ILNSKTVK
+1824 VLNSKTVK
-1832 WIAGSKLSTKL
+1832 WIAGNKLSTKL

-1854 GKHLPSTLTK
+1854 GKHLPSTLTNA
-1864 VAKGAGKAS
+1864 AKGAGKS
-1873 VRQASA
+1873 SIRQASA
-1879 IPVVGLI
+1879 IPVAGLI

-1910 PSDATLGMRISSGI
+1910 PSDATLGMKISSGI

-1940 LLSLIPVA
+1940 LLSLIPVS
-1948 PLATSLYKLFAS
+1948 PLATSLYKLFAN

-1968 EKQENMAAQV
+1968 EKQESMTAQV

-1990 VSEYLEKVDPETG
+1990 VSEYLEKIDPETG
-2003 KEKEDGLLTKAWNFI
+2003 EEKEDGLLTKAWNWI

-2030 DGRFETYKI
+2030 DGRYETYKI
-2039 PPKGVKY
+2039 PKGVKY
-2046 STRYDKEQ
+2046 ATRYDKEQ
-2054 KKTVYIISS
+2054 KKTVYIVTS
-2063 DAYSQMV
+2063 DVYNQMV
-2070 SEGRVKN
+2070 AEGQVKN
-2077 SGNGR
+2077 AGNGR

-2092 YDQTDPRWNVQDPSM
+2092 YDQTDPRWNAQDPSM

-2130 VEASQMAYANGY
+2130 VEASQMAYQNGY

-2170 DARSIGS
+2170 DAQSIGS

-2237 YGAGRGRIRRFGRGP
+2237 YGSGRRRFFGRGATTQNVTP
-2252 VNNLISGIA
+2252 SQNMANTVISQMQSASDTG
-2261 NIIEPKSKEEGKTL
+2261 EPELEKFFKEKGFGKGRPRSK
-2275 SGNKLS
+2275 
-2281 ADEITKKTKY
+2281 
-2291 VGEVLPDNFG
+2291 
-2301 RGRGRWGRGTA
+2301 WGRGTQNGIPYFA
-2312 KEQAAKVLQ
+2312 QYDSKWSGVSMAGGNIGSYGCVVCSFAMCMSAIAGKEITPPTVLSSYSSCFPGGLASWSNWPAAAQSIGGNAYAVKDRQAVLDALSKGHLV
-2321 IAEGEVGYQEKSS
+2321 IVWARKT
-2334 NSNLDDPTANAGYNN
+2334 L
-2349 YTKYGAWYGLN
+2349 LN
-2360 GPGAP
+2360 GKVITNWSLPDGPRSSGQHAIVI
-2365 WCAMF
+2365 
-2370 VSWCCNQAGVSTDIV
+2370 VS
-2385 PKTASVADFTSFA
+2385 
-2398 KSHNL
+2398 
-2403 FHAKAGYTPQ
+2403 
-2413 PGDIIIYGSGGN
+2413 GSGDTVYINDPAN
-2425 EHTGLVYG
+2425 ENRSSVTQPISSIPDSYQSLELEMWAFSGANGAAISKGG
-2433 TDGDNVITIE
+2433 TF
-2443 GNTSSGNNADGGSC
+2443 TSSG
-2457 KKKTVSL
+2457 
-2464 SNSWIYGYFS
+2464 
-2474 PAYDGKMVS
+2474 
-2483 IGDGSSGDDS
+2483 DS
-2493 SEQSSTPTG
+2493 SSSSDGDSSSEESSTPTG
-2502 LSILTNK
+2502 LSILTSK
-2509 MNEKLSPITDAIT
+2509 MNEKLKPITDAIT

-2530 MLDSILGTSTSSS
+2530 MLDNILGTNSSS
-2543 SSDSE
+2543 SSDESGSD
-2548 SSSGSSGSLPSGDML
+2548 SSSGGTITSAGSDSGGTLTGGSDYPKYTDLTDSQKKFIAGVSSAEQDSSDIAAQRLEVSQMANLNEVEYNRSNSGNDLLKTLKGGWYAQRSLNKANAGEYSQQALQAVDEVLVQGKRTIPRHVTEHDFYGDITNINLNPSTEAGKANRKKMKPGDRIKNSMGSSYQFYTFAGKNGADGYGDPF
-2563 IGDYVKQF
+2563 GSKDQYVKSPYT
-2571 ESGDAGPRSISS
+2571 EDVPW
-2583 GSGDYGGV
+2583 GS
-2591 SFGTYQFPSY
+2591 
-2601 NKTPSGGLLQ
+2601 
-2611 KFWET
+2611 
-2616 YYAKDYPNVTPG
+2616 
-2628 NNQAFK
+2628 
-2634 DAWLDAVNKDEKT
+2634 
-2647 FHKREWMISKDGDY
+2647 
-2661 MTAKNLLKQKF
+2661 
-2672 NYDPDKDSR
+2672 
-2681 AAQEAIWS
+2681 
-2689 TALQGPGIVP
+2689 
-2699 GNYKR
+2699 
-2704 AFGSVDSTS
+2704 
-2713 MDDAEWVKKFYQAKR
+2713 
-2728 DMIPQNFRS
+2728 
-2737 SSASVQSGVRNRY
+2737 
-2750 INEEPI
+2750 
-2756 VAKLAGQKPLDYGQG
+2756 G
-2771 RGRFGR
+2771 RGRGR
-2777 GRNLN
+2777 QNLN
-2782 SDLSNRVSSLNATLG
+2782 TDLTERVSDMNTKLG
-2797 RGRKQAES
+2797 KGRKQAEQ

-2850 NIETNTGS
+2850 NIETNTGK
-2858 SQVSV
+2858 SQESV
-2863 PSGQGN
+2863 PTGQGG
-2869 KARNSV
+2869 KGRNNV
-2875 KHANVGRGTQYTVD
+2875 KHANAGRGRQYTVD
-2889 AGSNRDRI
+2889 AGSNRGRI

>member
-21 KPLKVTANLGEM
+21 KPLKITANLGEM

-81 INSTETVQAARKIAS
+81 INSTETVQAARKIAN

-115 GGNDGL
+115 GGNDDL
-121 LDDFGGF
+121 LSDFGGF

-159 QEDNADKRTEAMI
+159 QEDNADRRTEAMI

-254 RDHQIPKKPST
+254 RDYQIPKKQST

-273 INPFTGSINIKNYV
+273 INPFTGSINIKNYI

-297 TGLDMITSMID
+297 TGLDMITSMLD
-308 PQTVGEIGSQNP
+308 PQTIGEIGSQNP
-320 LQFVTDAL
+320 LQFVTDTL

-396 DKVDFTGKVAKAIT
+396 DRVDFTGKVAKAIT

-440 RADKAFAETSRRQND
+440 KADKAFAETSRRQND

-577 MAMSPEQQ
+577 MAMSSEQQ

-600 SMDSKDYNAFMGK
+600 SMDSKDYKAFMGK
-613 TLSDYKST
+613 TLSDYKNT

-658 QKDTLRALGRNPT
+658 QKDTLRSLGRNPT
-671 TGGFDSTESISD
+671 TGGFDSSENISD
-683 EQRRREESR
+683 EQRRKEESR

-703 KFSVGMDSPI
+703 KFSVGMDSPL

-739 YEKIKAQQERLK
+739 YDKIKAQQERLK

-876 YSGGWFSGA
+876 YSGGRFSGA

-912 DGLNA
+912 DGLNT

-932 DGTTSYSE
+932 DGTTTYSE

-971 SDSKKIWDKTIEET
+971 SDSKKIWDKTVEET

-1018 IFGAMLGSA
+1018 VFGAMLGSA

-1140 AKALP
+1140 ARALP

-1157 IGGMSGMG
+1157 VGGMSGMG

-1201 KDEDGK
+1201 KDEEGK

-1217 KIFNFGKNKLFDPF
+1217 TIFNFGKNKLFDPF
-1231 FSRVNSMAKG
+1231 FSRVNGMAKG
-1241 VGAWFEKKI
+1241 IGGWFEKKI
-1250 MDPLS
+1250 MDPLR

-1263 ELKEGGGFVRKA
+1263 EMKEGGGFVRKA

-1309 TGKAVDAIVTGIG
+1309 AGKAVNAIVTGIG
-1322 KSVGKVIAAPFSLLR
+1322 KSVGKVIATPFALLR
-1337 LYGNHLRKKQDKRR
+1337 MYGNHLRKKQDKRR

-1365 TEEEFNQYDQ
+1365 TEEEFDEFDQ
-1375 ENQGFSVAKLF
+1375 ANQGFSVTKLF
-1386 EEGFNRADKKKKEK
+1386 EEGFNKADKKAKEK
-1400 AGESADNPIQ
+1400 GSSADNPIQ
-1410 DIEDLRKEKTANANE
+1410 DIEDRRNAKTSSANE
-1425 AFGINDKVRKAND
+1425 AFGISDKVRQAND
-1438 KINPP
+1438 KANPP

-1463 IADFILGRRDNTN
+1463 IADFILGRRDTKSH
-1476 RGPTGWDR
+1476 GPTGWDR

-1491 GVALRG
+1491 GSALRG
-1497 NKNPDGVSGDVAQ
+1497 GQKVESTAGDTVG
-1510 QMVDEADDS
+1510 QMVDDTGEKTYTNKA
-1519 VTVTKNGRRYRRSR
+1519 GRKFTRSR
-1533 KKHVDKTNVMNWT
+1533 KKRVDKVDVMNWT
-1546 WTGEVNVEDTDS
+1546 WTGQVDYNDDEGNAQ
-1558 ENRSISRQS
+1558 SINRQS
-1567 RLYKSLY
+1567 RTYRSLY
-1574 QRFNSKVKN
+1574 QRFNTRVKN
-1583 SKDPQKVMDEI
+1583 SKDPQKAMDEI
-1594 VLSAPVK
+1594 ILSAPAN
-1601 DQSMYRAVLKDI
+1601 QQGMYRTVLKDI

-1631 EQDEKGGGL
+1631 EQDSKGGGL
-1640 LDILGSNAGLLGG
+1640 LDLLGSNAGILGG

-1669 GNVIKGVI
+1669 GNILKGAI
-1677 AATIGSKVIKVGKGI
+1677 LAKIGSKVFKIGKGI
-1692 WDLGK
+1692 WDFGK
-1697 KAAKTVRKGWSA
+1697 KAVSTAKKGWSA
-1709 FTAPGAQTAA
+1709 LTSATGQTVAGA
-1719 SAGIGAVQLL
+1719 GVGAYQLL
-1729 DSTSTNNSFGWH
+1729 DNTSTNDSFGWH
-1741 NLYNAGKSFA
+1741 NLYNAGKSFT
-1751 KTSAGK
+1751 KTAAGK
-1757 FIGKSFAESMGKFA
+1757 FIGNSFAESMGKA
-1771 TEDVFDDVGD
+1771 AASAAGDVFDDVGS
-1781 AWMNYIE
+1781 AWLNYAE
-1788 SSAGTAAKEG
+1788 SAAGAAAKEG
-1798 TEQAAKSGIS
+1798 TEQAAKSGVS
-1808 GLAQKI
+1808 GLVQKI

-1832 WIAGSKLSTKL
+1832 WIAGNKLSTKL

-1854 GKHLPSTLTK
+1854 GKHLPSTLSNA
-1864 VAKGAGKAS
+1864 AKGAGKSS

-1879 IPVVGLI
+1879 IPVAGLI

-1910 PSDATLGMRISSGI
+1910 PSDATLGMKISSGI
-1924 CKLVVGLLTAV
+1924 CKLVVGLLTAI

-1948 PLATSLYKLFAS
+1948 PLATSLYKLFAN
-1960 SEQEAELA
+1960 SEQEAELT
-1968 EKQENMAAQV
+1968 EKQESMSAQV
-1978 EQYNAANGTDYS
+1978 EEYNAANGTDYT
-1990 VSEYLEKVDPETG
+1990 VSEYLEKIDPETG
-2003 KEKEDGLLTKAWNFI
+2003 EEKEDGLLTKAWNFI

-2030 DGRFETYKI
+2030 DGRYETYKI
-2039 PPKGVKY
+2039 PKGVKY
-2046 STRYDKEQ
+2046 ATRYDKEQ
-2054 KKTVYIISS
+2054 KKTVYIVSS
-2063 DAYSQMV
+2063 DVYSQMV
-2070 SEGRVKN
+2070 AEGQVKN
-2077 SGNGR
+2077 AGNGR

-2158 AAHGVDMHRGST
+2158 AAHGVNMHRGAT
-2170 DARSIGS
+2170 DAQSIGS

-2237 YGAGRGRIRRFGRGP
+2237 YGSGRRRFFGRGATTQNVTP
-2252 VNNLISGIA
+2252 SQNMANTVISQMQSASDTG
-2261 NIIEPKSKEEGKTL
+2261 EPELEKFFKEKGFGKGRPRSK
-2275 SGNKLS
+2275 
-2281 ADEITKKTKY
+2281 
-2291 VGEVLPDNFG
+2291 
-2301 RGRGRWGRGTA
+2301 WGRGTQNGIPYFA
-2312 KEQAAKVLQ
+2312 QYDSKWSGVSMAGGNIGSYGCVVCSFAMCMSAIAGKEITPPTVLSSYSSCFPGGLASWSNWPAAAQSIGGNAYAVKNRQAVLDALSKGHLV
-2321 IAEGEVGYQEKSS
+2321 IVWARKT
-2334 NSNLDDPTANAGYNN
+2334 L
-2349 YTKYGAWYGLN
+2349 LN
-2360 GPGAP
+2360 GKVITNWSLPDGPRSSGQHAIVI
-2365 WCAMF
+2365 
-2370 VSWCCNQAGVSTDIV
+2370 VSGSGDTVYINDPANENRS
-2385 PKTASVADFTSFA
+2385 SVA
-2398 KSHNL
+2398 
-2403 FHAKAGYTPQ
+2403 Q
-2413 PGDIIIYGSGGN
+2413 PISSIPDSYQSLELEMWAFSGANGAAISK
-2425 EHTGLVYG
+2425 GG
-2433 TDGDNVITIE
+2433 TF
-2443 GNTSSGNNADGGSC
+2443 TSSG
-2457 KKKTVSL
+2457 
-2464 SNSWIYGYFS
+2464 
-2474 PAYDGKMVS
+2474 
-2483 IGDGSSGDDS
+2483 DS
-2493 SEQSSTPTG
+2493 SSSSDGDSSSEESSTPTG
-2502 LSILTNK
+2502 LSILTSK
-2509 MNEKLSPITDAIT
+2509 MNEKLKPITDAIT

-2530 MLDSILGTSTSSS
+2530 MLDNILGTNSSS
-2543 SSDSE
+2543 SSDESGSD
-2548 SSSGSSGSLPSGDML
+2548 SSSGGTITSAGSDSGGTLTGGSDYPKYTDLTDSQKKFIAGVSSAEQDSSDIAAQRLEVSQMANLNEVEYNRSNSGNDLLKTLKGGWYAQRSLNKANAGEYSQQALQAVDEVLVQGKRTIPRHVTEHDFYGDITNINLNPSTEAGKANRKKMKPGDRIKNSMGSSYQFYTFAGKNGADGYGDPF
-2563 IGDYVKQF
+2563 GSKDQYVKSPYT
-2571 ESGDAGPRSISS
+2571 EDVPW
-2583 GSGDYGGV
+2583 GS
-2591 SFGTYQFPSY
+2591 
-2601 NKTPSGGLLQ
+2601 
-2611 KFWET
+2611 
-2616 YYAKDYPNVTPG
+2616 
-2628 NNQAFK
+2628 
-2634 DAWLDAVNKDEKT
+2634 
-2647 FHKREWMISKDGDY
+2647 
-2661 MTAKNLLKQKF
+2661 
-2672 NYDPDKDSR
+2672 
-2681 AAQEAIWS
+2681 
-2689 TALQGPGIVP
+2689 
-2699 GNYKR
+2699 
-2704 AFGSVDSTS
+2704 
-2713 MDDAEWVKKFYQAKR
+2713 
-2728 DMIPQNFRS
+2728 
-2737 SSASVQSGVRNRY
+2737 
-2750 INEEPI
+2750 
-2756 VAKLAGQKPLDYGQG
+2756 G
-2771 RGRFGR
+2771 RGRGR
-2777 GRNLN
+2777 QNLN
-2782 SDLSNRVSSLNATLG
+2782 IDLTERVSDLNTKLG
-2797 RGRKQAES
+2797 KGRKQAES

-2869 KARNSV
+2869 KTRNSV

>member
-1 MARNKSS
+1 MARSKSGS
-8 SHDIQQILSRAMI
+8 RDIQQVLRRAMI
-21 KPLKVTANLGEM
+21 KPLKATANLGEM
-33 LVKGSMKEYVSTNM
+33 LVKGSMREYISTNM
-47 PSLYGIFEENS
+47 PSLYGIFEENA

-81 INSTETVQAARKIAS
+81 INSTETVQAARKIAN

-136 GNWDDAFED
+136 GNWDESFED
-145 NSKSDD
+145 TSKSDD

-159 QEDNADKRTEAMI
+159 QEDNADKRTEAML

-184 TQLAIHKEDV
+184 TQLAIHKEDI
-194 KSALKRHSQTMAS
+194 KSALKRHAQTMSS

-254 RDHQIPKKPST
+254 RDHQIPKKESS

-273 INPFTGSINIKNYV
+273 INPSTGSLNIKNYV
-287 RHALKNVGEQ
+287 KHALKNIGEQ
-297 TGLDMITSMID
+297 TGLDMVTSILD
-308 PQTVGEIGSQNP
+308 PQTIGDIGSQNP

-328 LAAVIPKS
+328 LAAVIPRS

-362 GENSLD
+362 GENTYD

-440 RADKAFAETSRRQND
+440 RADRAFAETSRRQND

-470 INASNFKVSEDE
+470 INASNFRVSDDE
-482 RRALRDA
+482 RRGLRDA

-499 DQAFISR
+499 DQAFIT
-506 NLTEDQFNQLTFSPY
+506 NNMTEDQFNQLSFSPY

-526 KILYSILRSMSH
+526 RILYSIIRSMSH

-558 IDNIQKGLESSG
+558 IDNIQRNLESSG

-577 MAMSPEQQ
+577 MAMSPKQQ
-585 RRIADRVLESDTSVA
+585 RRIADRVLESDTNVA
-600 SMDSKDYNAFMGK
+600 SMDSKDYNAFMGR
-613 TLSDYKST
+613 TLSDYKNT
-621 GVSGLLTNIQNIL
+621 GVSGLLTNIQSIL

-646 GGMSGYQAALDA
+646 DGMSGYQAALDA
-658 QKDTLRALGRNPT
+658 QKEALRSLGRNPS
-671 TGGFDSTESISD
+671 TGGFDSDESISD
-683 EQRRREESR
+683 AEKKREESR
-692 GKYSTNIRSEG
+692 GKFKTDIRSSG
-703 KFSVGMDSPI
+703 KFTVDSDSPI
-713 EDLVNSF
+713 EDLIKSF
-720 MGIEG
+720 SGIEG

-739 YEKIKAQQERLK
+739 YEKVKAQQDKWK
-751 KTANSPLEK
+751 KKATSPLEK
-760 LQNAFS
+760 LQNAFR

-775 LGVMDRAMYRLVYGD
+775 LSVMDRAMYRLVYGD
-790 DAAKLFKNGEDEDH
+790 DAAKLFKDGQDEDH

-833 FTAEDAPFKRA
+833 FTDEDAPFKRA
-844 KDFGKRWTV
+844 KDFGKRWTI
-853 DKAKSGWDRFR
+853 DKAKSGWERFR
-864 NYAFGE
+864 NYAAGE

-876 YSGGWFSGA
+876 YSGGRFSGA
-885 ANAVRSF
+885 VNAVRSF

-901 TQFDGFLDTFK
+901 TQMDGFLDSFK
-912 DGLNA
+912 NSLNT
-917 VLYGEEWHQKVTINP
+917 VLYGDEWHQKVIINE
-932 DGTTSYSE
+932 DGSTTYSE
-940 PYKTKGKGGIVGTL
+940 PYKVKGKGGIVGMF
-954 KDAGQHLKDFLF
+954 KDAGQRLKDFLF
-966 GTDEK
+966 GTDEN
-971 SDSKKIWDKTIEET
+971 SDSKKLWNKVTEET

-1100 AAIGSFGGIISAN
+1100 TAIGSFGGMISAN
-1113 KELREVIF
+1113 KELRELIF

-1140 AKALP
+1140 ARALP

-1157 IGGMSGMG
+1157 VGGMSGMG

-1182 GGMAGMFAGPKI
+1182 GGLAGTFAGPKI

-1201 KDEDGK
+1201 KDEKGK

-1217 KIFNFGKNKLFDPF
+1217 TIFNFGKNKLFDPF
-1231 FSRVNSMAKG
+1231 FSRVNEMAKG
-1241 VGAWFEKKI
+1241 IGGWFEKKI
-1250 MDPLS
+1250 MDPLR

-1263 ELKEGGGFVRKA
+1263 EMKEGGGFVRKA
-1275 FRGFTNILRG
+1275 FRGFANILKG

-1309 TGKAVDAIVTGIG
+1309 AGKAVNAIVTGIG
-1322 KSVGKVIAAPFSLLR
+1322 KSIGKVIATPFALLR
-1337 LYGNHLRKKQDKRR
+1337 MYGNHLRKKQDKRR

-1365 TEEEFNQYDQ
+1365 TEEEFDEFDQ
-1375 ENQGFSVAKLF
+1375 ANQGFSVSRLF
-1386 EEGFNRADKKKKEK
+1386 EEGFNKADKKVKEK
-1400 AGESADNPIQ
+1400 AGDSADNPIQ
-1410 DIEDLRKEKTANANE
+1410 DIEDRRNTKTSSANE
-1425 AFGINDKVRKAND
+1425 AFGISDKVRQAND
-1438 KINPP
+1438 KANPP

-1463 IADFILGRRDNTN
+1463 IADFILGRRDTKAP
-1476 RGPTGWDR
+1476 GPTGWDR

-1491 GVALRG
+1491 GSALRG
-1497 NKNPDGVSGDVAQ
+1497 GNKVESTAGDIVE
-1510 QMVDEADDS
+1510 QMVDDTGERTYTNKA
-1519 VTVTKNGRRYRRSR
+1519 GRKFTRSR
-1533 KKHVDKTNVMNWT
+1533 KKRVDKVDVMNWT
-1546 WTGEVNVEDTDS
+1546 WTGQVDYNDDEGNAQ
-1558 ENRSISRQS
+1558 SINRQS
-1567 RLYKSLY
+1567 RTYRSLY
-1574 QRFNSKVKN
+1574 QRFNTRVKN
-1583 SKDPQKVMDEI
+1583 SKDPQKAMDEI
-1594 VLSAPVK
+1594 ILSAPAN
-1601 DQSMYRAVLKDI
+1601 QQGMYRTVLKDI

-1631 EQDEKGGGL
+1631 EQDSKGGGL
-1640 LDILGSNAGLLGG
+1640 LDLLGSNAGLLDLLGSNAGLLGG
-1653 IAGLMLTML
+1653 IAGLLLTLM

-1669 GNVIKGVI
+1669 GNILKGVI
-1677 AATIGSKVIKVGKGI
+1677 MAKVGSKIFKIGKGI
-1692 WDLGK
+1692 WDFGK
-1697 KAAKTVRKGWSA
+1697 KSVSAVKKGWKALTS
-1709 FTAPGAQTAA
+1709 PLGQTAA
-1719 SAGIGAVQLL
+1719 GAGVGAFQLM
-1729 DSTSTNNSFGWH
+1729 DETSTNDSFGWH
-1741 NLYNAGKSFA
+1741 NLYNAGKSFT
-1751 KTSAGK
+1751 KTAAGK
-1757 FIGKSFAESMGKFA
+1757 FIGNSFAESMAKYAGGFV
-1771 TEDVFDDVGD
+1771 ED
-1781 AWMNYIE
+1781 
-1788 SSAGTAAKEG
+1788 AGEQLLMDGFETAAKEG

-1808 GLAQKI
+1808 GLVQRI

-1824 ILNSKTVK
+1824 VLNSKTVK
-1832 WIAGSKLSTKL
+1832 WIAGNKLSTKL

-1854 GKHLPSTLTK
+1854 GKHLPSTLTNA
-1864 VAKGAGKAS
+1864 AKGAGKSS

-1879 IPVVGLI
+1879 IPVAGLI

-1910 PSDATLGMRISSGI
+1910 PSDATLGMKISSGI

-1940 LLSLIPVA
+1940 LLSLIPVS
-1948 PLATSLYKLFAS
+1948 PLATSLYKLFAN
-1960 SEQEAELA
+1960 SEQEAKLA
-1968 EKQENMAAQV
+1968 EKQESMTAQV

-1990 VSEYLEKVDPETG
+1990 VSEYLEKIDPETG
-2003 KEKEDGLLTKAWNFI
+2003 EEKEDGLLTKAWNWI

-2030 DGRFETYKI
+2030 DGRYETYKI
-2039 PPKGVKY
+2039 PKGVKY
-2046 STRYDKEQ
+2046 ATRYDKEQ
-2054 KKTVYIISS
+2054 KKTVYIVTS
-2063 DAYSQMV
+2063 DVYNQMV
-2070 SEGRVKN
+2070 AEGQVKN
-2077 SGNGR
+2077 AGNGR

-2092 YDQTDPRWNVQDPSM
+2092 YDQTDPRWNAQDPSM

-2130 VEASQMAYANGY
+2130 VEASQMAYQNGY

-2158 AAHGVDMHRGST
+2158 AAHGVNMHRGAT
-2170 DARSIGS
+2170 DAQSIGS

-2223 SSLNA
+2223 SSLNT

-2237 YGAGRGRIRRFGRGP
+2237 YGSGRRRFFGRGATTQNVTP
-2252 VNNLISGIA
+2252 SQNMANTVISQMQSASDTG
-2261 NIIEPKSKEEGKTL
+2261 EPELEKFFKEKGFGKGRPRSK
-2275 SGNKLS
+2275 
-2281 ADEITKKTKY
+2281 
-2291 VGEVLPDNFG
+2291 
-2301 RGRGRWGRGTA
+2301 WGRGTQNGIPYFA
-2312 KEQAAKVLQ
+2312 QYDSKWSGVSMAGGNIGSYGCVVCSFAMCMSAIAGKEITPPTVLSSYSSCFPGGLASWSNWPAAAQSIGGNAYAVKNRQAVLDALSKGHLV
-2321 IAEGEVGYQEKSS
+2321 IVWARKT
-2334 NSNLDDPTANAGYNN
+2334 L
-2349 YTKYGAWYGLN
+2349 LN
-2360 GPGAP
+2360 GKVITNWSLPDGPRSSGQHAIVI
-2365 WCAMF
+2365 
-2370 VSWCCNQAGVSTDIV
+2370 VSGSGDTVYINDPANENRS
-2385 PKTASVADFTSFA
+2385 SVA
-2398 KSHNL
+2398 
-2403 FHAKAGYTPQ
+2403 Q
-2413 PGDIIIYGSGGN
+2413 PISSIPDSYQSLELEMWAFSGANGAAISK
-2425 EHTGLVYG
+2425 GG
-2433 TDGDNVITIE
+2433 TF
-2443 GNTSSGNNADGGSC
+2443 TSSG
-2457 KKKTVSL
+2457 
-2464 SNSWIYGYFS
+2464 
-2474 PAYDGKMVS
+2474 
-2483 IGDGSSGDDS
+2483 DS
-2493 SEQSSTPTG
+2493 SSSSDGDSSSEESSTPTG
-2502 LSILTNK
+2502 LSILTSK
-2509 MNEKLSPITDAIT
+2509 MTEKLSPITDALT

-2530 MLDSILGTSTSSS
+2530 MLDNILGTNSSS
-2543 SSDSE
+2543 SSDESGSD
-2548 SSSGSSGSLPSGDML
+2548 SSSGGTISSAGSDSGGTLTGGSDYPKYTDLTDSQKKFIAGVSSAEQDSSDIAAQRLEVSQMANLNEVEYNRSNSGNDLLKTLKGGWYAQRSLNKANAGEYSQQALQAVDEVLVQGKRTIPRHVTEHDFYGDITNINLNPSTEAGKANRKKMKPGDRIKNSMGSSYQFYTFAGKNGADGY
-2563 IGDYVKQF
+2563 GDPFGSKDQYVKSPYT
-2571 ESGDAGPRSISS
+2571 EDVPW
-2583 GSGDYGGV
+2583 GS
-2591 SFGTYQFPSY
+2591 
-2601 NKTPSGGLLQ
+2601 
-2611 KFWET
+2611 
-2616 YYAKDYPNVTPG
+2616 
-2628 NNQAFK
+2628 
-2634 DAWLDAVNKDEKT
+2634 
-2647 FHKREWMISKDGDY
+2647 
-2661 MTAKNLLKQKF
+2661 
-2672 NYDPDKDSR
+2672 
-2681 AAQEAIWS
+2681 
-2689 TALQGPGIVP
+2689 
-2699 GNYKR
+2699 
-2704 AFGSVDSTS
+2704 
-2713 MDDAEWVKKFYQAKR
+2713 
-2728 DMIPQNFRS
+2728 
-2737 SSASVQSGVRNRY
+2737 
-2750 INEEPI
+2750 
-2756 VAKLAGQKPLDYGQG
+2756 G
-2771 RGRFGR
+2771 RGRGR
-2777 GRNLN
+2777 QNLN
-2782 SDLSNRVSSLNATLG
+2782 TDLTERVSDLNTKLG
-2797 RGRKQAES
+2797 KGRKQAEQ